1 MLEFNQYEKSDK
13 APLVIYAD
21 LERLIEKIDQCKIN
35 PENSDKKSRRTYF
48 IRLLNAYNKII

>member
-1 MLEFNQYEKSDK
+1 MLEFNQNEKSDK

-35 PENSDKKSRRTYF
+35 PKNSYYKKQADIF
-48 IRLLNAYNKII
+48 H